1 MLMSLPNEGQT
12 LDYTTDTF
20 YLTKA
25 VRYMPL
31 GILSVARGISPRH
44 EVRILDASSR
54 DLSINDTLEE
64 IEAFQP
70 DVLGI
75 SAVTR
80 KAYVMSEILR
90 RANVPLKVVGGPHV
104 THYAK
109 ETLALG
115 AHAVFRYDGDYNFG
129 VWLDEERKG
138 GIFEDYIKDI
148 DPLPFPQR
156 ELLNIEDYAVPEED
170 ASTTLLKKSCARLPM
185 FSSKG
190 CPFRCVFC
198 DVQEKRFRYRS
209 ATRVVDE
216 MESILSLRATSVH
229 ILDDC
234 FNVRQDRVLQICAEV
249 KRRGLKFEWSARGR
263 PEINGETAQAL
274 SEAGCRR
281 LHVGVESLDPDVL
294 RWMNKRLDVETI
306 RKFFGHC
313 RQFGIETVAYF
324 IIGTPVETRE
334 YRKHLPEMIRELGG
348 TYPYFNLLYPAS
360 HTEYY
365 NSLLQDGTFKRDYW
379 QDFVK
384 NPTPNY
390 ELPLPR
396 SQELQ
401 IELQETLHSYID
413 EFYAGTSS
421 GDSLAKLQEAD

>member
-1 MLMSLPNEGQT
+1 MKVMLMTLPDEGQT
-12 LDYTTDTF
+12 LDYTTAAF
-20 YLTKA
+20 YLESKV

-31 GILSVARGISPRH
+31 GILSLARGISPHH
-44 EVRILDASSR
+44 EVQILDASSQG
-54 DLSINDTLEE
+54 LSISQALEE
-64 IEAFQP
+64 IEAFAP

-75 SAVTR
+75 STVTR
-80 KAYVMSEILR
+80 KAYAMAEILR
-90 RANVPLKVVGGPHV
+90 RADAPLKVVGGPHV
-104 THYAK
+104 THYGK

-129 VWLDEERKG
+129 AWLDGEREG

-156 ELLNIEDYAVPEED
+156 ELLDIEDYAVPEED
-170 ASTTLLKKSCARLPM
+170 ASTTLLKKSGIRLPM

-209 ATRVVDE
+209 PTRAVDE
-216 MESILSLRATSVH
+216 MESILSLGATSVH

-234 FNVRQDRVLQICAEV
+234 FNVKQDRVLQICAEV

-263 PEINGETAQAL
+263 PEIKGETAQAL

-281 LHVGVESLDPDVL
+281 LHIGVESLDPDVL

-334 YRKHLPEMIRELGG
+334 YRKHLPEMIRELGV

-365 NSLLQDGTFKRDYW
+365 NSLLQDGTFERDYW
-379 QDFVK
+379 QDFAE
-384 NPTPNY
+384 NPTLNY

-401 IELQETLHSYID
+401 IELQETLRSYIE
-413 EFYAGTSS
+413 EFYTGTS
-421 GDSLAKLQEAD
+421 AEREEVI